1 MNSISGRI
9 TEVEIQ
15 YPIERVLN
23 RMSTSLNACE
33 VMMVIKKRSE
43 PPEIHVMHSKL
54 YLPAIQY
61 MHQTEIPL
69 KAKPYIV
76 LIASYSPHC

>member
-9 TEVEIQ
+9 TEIEIQ

-23 RMSTSLNACE
+23 RVSTSLNACE
-33 VMMVIKKRSE
+33 GMMVIKERSE
-43 PPEIHVMHSKL
+43 PPEIHVMCRKL
-54 YLPAIQY
+54 YLHAIQY

-69 KAKPYIV
+69 KAKPCIV